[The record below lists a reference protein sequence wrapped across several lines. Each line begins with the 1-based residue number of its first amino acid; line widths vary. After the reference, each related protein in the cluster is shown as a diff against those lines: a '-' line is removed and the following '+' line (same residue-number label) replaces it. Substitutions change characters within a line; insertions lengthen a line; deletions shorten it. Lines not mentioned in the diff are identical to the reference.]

1 MEVFNWNSIN
11 IEELEQDEV
20 VSRRLNEI
28 HKQVVGA
35 VKVDKKN
42 SPGFEPTPAQS
53 KSVSVMTGLG
63 MTPAQISDIL
73 VIEESLLKQFYKRE
87 LAGASPYVNLAVSK
101 KALEMALS
109 GNHPDMT
116 KFWLKTRAGWRE
128 TNNVEITGKD
138 GGAIEINSAKATL
151 MAGL

>member
-20 VSRRLNEI
+20 VTRRLNEI
-28 HKQVVGA
+28 HKEVVGA
-35 VKVDKKN
+35 AKVDKKN
-42 SPGFEPTPAQS
+42 SPGFDPTPTQS

-63 MTPAQISDIL
+63 MTPSQISDIL
-73 VIEESLLKQFYKRE
+73 VIEESLLKAYYKRE
-87 LAGASPYVNLAVSK
+87 LAGASPYVNLAVAK

-109 GNHPDMT
+109 GQHPDMT

-128 TNNVEITGKD
+128 TNNVELTGKD
-138 GGAIEINSAKATL
+138 GGPIEVSGAKATL